1 MALELNAEYVDSR
14 PAPAA
19 TVMVLRDSAE
29 HFEVL
34 LLRRH
39 AAAGVLGGAYVFPG
53 GKLEQRDR
61 QLSPSLVNMTTEQLR
76 SALCEPDIELDTAC
90 QIYAAAVRETLE
102 ECGLLLGIDQPPG
115 GQALVQ
121 AQGMVNSGLSLDKV
135 LAHFGWH
142 LNASSLLPWSRW
154 ITPRR
159 PTVTNRRFDTRFFV
173 SALPPSQLAIHDQC
187 EVTDCT
193 WMQPRIALERYWA
206 GAIDLA
212 APQIICLQHLARFS
226 TIDQVMAYAKSH
238 SPCTIR
244 PESFDQDGERVMCYP
259 GDPMHSCLEPAWEGP
274 TRLTFRNGR
283 FEPDG
288 GLKALIVR

>member
-1 MALELNAEYVDSR
+1 MALELNAEYVDSM

-76 SALCEPDIELDTAC
+76 SALCEPDIERDTAC

-102 ECGLLLGIDQPPG
+102 ECGLLLGIDGLPD

-121 AQGMVNSGLSLDKV
+121 AQGMVNSGLSLDTV
-135 LAHFGWH
+135 LAHFGWR

-173 SALPPSQLAIHDQC
+173 SSLPPNQMAVHDQS
-187 EVTDCT
+187 EVTDCA

-212 APQIICLQHLARFS
+212 APQIICLQHLAQFT
-226 TIDQVMAYAKSH
+226 TIDQVMAYARSH
-238 SPCTIR
+238 SPRTIR

-259 GDPMHSCLEPAWEGP
+259 GDPMHSCLDTAWEGP

-288 GLKALIVR
+288 GLKALIAR